1 MMATTDRL
9 AQLINKLNKS
19 WRKDAK
25 KAVAYL
31 QRLIVSGMK
40 FEEALD
46 NVQRHYGKLFTLPE
60 LKPALVE
67 AAAYAYGIVPTML
80 TKAQVESMGE
90 ELADKWDESGMTL
103 SEKLHGVGVKMR
115 GAIVSTL
122 QEQMRR
128 NKTWTEAARALYD
141 GYGDDGQNVYNGGK
155 DIISR
160 QDLPKYL
167 QKVREATGND
177 LQALAEQRQAIDNIN
192 RLAKN
197 GAPNKALQAAYNKL
211 LEAVQK
217 GNEKAI
223 EKAVEVAVNEKS
235 RYVAERITRT
245 EMARAWADGFIAKMK
260 TDADIVAVKFKLS
273 SRHPVFDICDMYAK
287 ADMYGLGAGIYPKD
301 KLPPLPVHPHC
312 LCRYVE
318 VIEGEVDMQQQ
329 RDQVR
334 EAGDKWLNSLPE
346 SRRAQVLGR
355 KGLKAW
361 EDGEDWRKYMR
372 GYAGLREAESRLQM
386 YKPVELS
393 EKAKAD
399 KYQSPQGT
407 IKEFQT
413 RKVENATYDIHV
425 SENVNLKPKMLA
437 EVNRQINKCI
447 DLLGVRNK
455 EELPKIV
462 IASNDD
468 LNDALGSYVACE
480 NKLYINSETLHRKA
494 YEKYLAMLKN
504 PASRNPLMTMLH
516 EMIHWQ
522 DARKYV
528 AEFGE
533 ITNQKEYLEYIRI
546 KHKRN
551 VDILLRKGYNIS
563 DISDYADSK
572 NLSRRYD
579 EVITE
584 YRVKLLLEGFP

>member
-1 MMATTDRL
+1 
-9 AQLINKLNKS
+9 
-19 WRKDAK
+19 
-25 KAVAYL
+25 
-31 QRLIVSGMK
+31 MK
-40 FEEALD
+40 
-46 NVQRHYGKLFTLPE
+46 
-60 LKPALVE
+60 
-67 AAAYAYGIVPTML
+67 
-80 TKAQVESMGE
+80 
-90 ELADKWDESGMTL
+90 
-103 SEKLHGVGVKMR
+103 
-115 GAIVSTL
+115 
-122 QEQMRR
+122 
-128 NKTWTEAARALYD
+128 
-141 GYGDDGQNVYNGGK
+141 
-155 DIISR
+155 
-160 QDLPKYL
+160 
-167 QKVREATGND
+167 
-177 LQALAEQRQAIDNIN
+177 
-192 RLAKN
+192 
-197 GAPNKALQAAYNKL
+197 
-211 LEAVQK
+211 
-217 GNEKAI
+217 
-223 EKAVEVAVNEKS
+223 
-235 RYVAERITRT
+235 
-245 EMARAWADGFIAKMK
+245 
-260 TDADIVAVKFKLS
+260 
-273 SRHPVFDICDMYAK
+273 
-287 ADMYGLGAGIYPKD
+287 
-301 KLPPLPVHPHC
+301 
-312 LCRYVE
+312 
-318 VIEGEVDMQQQ
+318 QQ

-346 SRRAQVLGR
+346 ARRAQVLGR

-393 EKAKAD
+393 DKVKAD

-407 IKEFQT
+407 IKEFKT

-447 DLLGVRNK
+447 ELLNVRNK

-480 NKLYINSETLHRKA
+480 NKLYINSDTLHRKA
-494 YEKYLAMLKN
+494 YEKYLATLKN

-528 AEFGE
+528 AKFGE

-551 VDILLRKGYNIS
+551 VDILLQKGYNIS

-579 EVITE
+579 EVFTE

>member
-31 QRLIVSGMK
+31 QRLIASGMK

-60 LKPALVE
+60 LQPALVE

-167 QKVREATGND
+167 QKVREATDND

-260 TDADIVAVKFKLS
+260 KDADIVAVKFKLS
-273 SRHPVFDICDMYAK
+273 SRHPAFDICDMYAK

-329 RDQVR
+329 RDQVQ

-361 EDGEDWRKYMR
+361 EDGKDWRKYMR
-372 GYAGLREAESRLQM
+372 GYAELGKNKSRLQSM
-386 YKPVELS
+386 PDEGIIKATKVMGGHGSLPRDSKPNAIVDHVFDNGVVRARAFYDDKGRKYKEIHTTNHGKPKAHPFGEHGEHGHIYQWNSDGSLKSKIPYELS
-393 EKAKAD
+393 D
-399 KYQSPQGT
+399 KER
-407 IKEFQT
+407 KENQ
-413 RKVENATYDIHV
+413 
-425 SENVNLKPKMLA
+425 
-437 EVNRQINKCI
+437 
-447 DLLGVRNK
+447 
-455 EELPKIV
+455 
-462 IASNDD
+462 
-468 LNDALGSYVACE
+468 
-480 NKLYINSETLHRKA
+480 
-494 YEKYLAMLKN
+494 
-504 PASRNPLMTMLH
+504 
-516 EMIHWQ
+516 
-522 DARKYV
+522 
-528 AEFGE
+528 E
-533 ITNQKEYLEYIRI
+533 IL
-546 KHKRN
+546 
-551 VDILLRKGYNIS
+551 
-563 DISDYADSK
+563 
-572 NLSRRYD
+572 
-579 EVITE
+579 
-584 YRVKLLLEGFP
+584 

>member
-31 QRLIVSGMK
+31 QRLIASGMK

-155 DIISR
+155 DIISK

-245 EMARAWADGFIAKMK
+245 EMARAWADGFIAKMQK
-260 TDADIVAVKFKLS
+260 DADIVAVKFKLS

-346 SRRAQVLGR
+346 SSRAQVLGR

-372 GYAGLREAESRLQM
+372 GYAGLREAENRLSGIKNQLHAGKKSNEELMAENLVPPTDEFIESIAKKYGMTYTKGKKGEDRFYSDDGKPIYPPNNGAIGKEEKTVLPKGTVVSRYGSNRGKYTSPDGTSLGERSLDKKTRYDNELHRFKLTEEFECIEGVVAPWFDQVGRGIQ
-386 YKPVELS
+386 YKFSKSIEQL
-393 EKAKAD
+393 
-399 KYQSPQGT
+399 
-407 IKEFQT
+407 IKE
-413 RKVENATYDIHV
+413 
-425 SENVNLKPKMLA
+425 
-437 EVNRQINKCI
+437 
-447 DLLGVRNK
+447 GV
-455 EELPKIV
+455 LI
-462 IASNDD
+462 
-468 LNDALGSYVACE
+468 
-480 NKLYINSETLHRKA
+480 
-494 YEKYLAMLKN
+494 
-504 PASRNPLMTMLH
+504 
-516 EMIHWQ
+516 
-522 DARKYV
+522 
-528 AEFGE
+528 E
-533 ITNQKEYLEYIRI
+533 I
-546 KHKRN
+546 
-551 VDILLRKGYNIS
+551 
-563 DISDYADSK
+563 
-572 NLSRRYD
+572 
-579 EVITE
+579 
-584 YRVKLLLEGFP
+584 

>member
-1 MMATTDRL
+1 MVTTDRL

-31 QRLIVSGMK
+31 QRLIASGMK

-167 QKVREATGND
+167 QKVRVATGND

-245 EMARAWADGFIAKMK
+245 EMARAWADGFIAKMQK
-260 TDADIVAVKFKLS
+260 DADIVAVKFKLS

-372 GYAGLREAESRLQM
+372 GYAGLRETESRVFELILQFH
-386 YKPVELS
+386 
-393 EKAKAD
+393 A
-399 KYQSPQGT
+399 G
-407 IKEFQT
+407 
-413 RKVENATYDIHV
+413 
-425 SENVNLKPKMLA
+425 
-437 EVNRQINKCI
+437 
-447 DLLGVRNK
+447 
-455 EELPKIV
+455 
-462 IASNDD
+462 
-468 LNDALGSYVACE
+468 
-480 NKLYINSETLHRKA
+480 
-494 YEKYLAMLKN
+494 
-504 PASRNPLMTMLH
+504 
-516 EMIHWQ
+516 
-522 DARKYV
+522 
-528 AEFGE
+528 
-533 ITNQKEYLEYIRI
+533 
-546 KHKRN
+546 
-551 VDILLRKGYNIS
+551 
-563 DISDYADSK
+563 
-572 NLSRRYD
+572 
-579 EVITE
+579 
-584 YRVKLLLEGFP
+584 

>member
-1 MMATTDRL
+1 MATTDRL

-31 QRLIVSGMK
+31 QRLIASGMK

-80 TKAQVESMGE
+80 TKAQIESMGE

-245 EMARAWADGFIAKMK
+245 EMARAWADGFIAKMQK
-260 TDADIVAVKFKLS
+260 DADIVAVKFKLS

-346 SRRAQVLGR
+346 SRRVQVLGR

-361 EDGEDWRKYMR
+361 EDGKDWRKYMR
-372 GYAGLREAESRLQM
+372 GYAGLRETESRL
-386 YKPVELS
+386 S
-393 EKAKAD
+393 
-399 KYQSPQGT
+399 G
-407 IKEFQT
+407 IKNQLHAG
-413 RKVENATYDIHV
+413 KKSN
-425 SENVNLKPKMLA
+425 
-437 EVNRQINKCI
+437 
-447 DLLGVRNK
+447 
-455 EELPKIV
+455 EELMAENLVPPTDEFIES
-462 IASNDD
+462 IAKKYGMTYTKGKKGEDRFYADN
-468 LNDALGSYVACE
+468 G
-480 NKLYINSETLHRKA
+480 KA
-494 YEKYLAMLKN
+494 IYPPNNGAVGKEQKAMLKVN
-504 PASRNPLMTMLH
+504 TIIDRFGGNYGYYTSPEGTALEARALDKGARAKNDLHKFKVVKELPCYESR
-516 EMIHWQ
+516 
-522 DARKYV
+522 V
-528 AEFGE
+528 APWF
-533 ITNQKEYLEYIRI
+533 NQKGNGTQYR
-546 KHKRN
+546 
-551 VDILLRKGYNIS
+551 LLKSI
-563 DISDYADSK
+563 
-572 NLSRRYD
+572 D
-579 EVITE
+579 E
-584 YRVKLLLEGFP
+584 LLKEGFLVEISS

>member
-19 WRKDAK
+19 WSIEAK
-25 KAVAYL
+25 KAVKYL
-31 QRLIVSGMK
+31 MRLLAKGVKTEAAITKVQQRYPNLS
-40 FEEALD
+40 
-46 NVQRHYGKLFTLPE
+46 TLPE
-60 LKPALVE
+60 LQPALVE
-67 AAAYAYGIVPTML
+67 AAAYAYGIVPNVL
-80 TKAQVESMGE
+80 TTVQVKLMGE
-90 ELADKWDESGMTL
+90 QLAGKWDESGMTL

-155 DIISR
+155 DIISK
-160 QDLPKYL
+160 QELPKYL

-177 LQALAEQRQAIDNIN
+177 PQALAEQRQAIDNIN

-211 LEAVQK
+211 LEAVKK

-245 EMARAWADGFIAKMK
+245 EMARAWADGFIAKIK
-260 TDADIVAVKFKLS
+260 DDADIVAVKFKLS

-355 KGLKAW
+355 KGLQAW

-372 GYAGLREAESRLQM
+372 GYAGLREAESRL
-386 YKPVELS
+386 S
-393 EKAKAD
+393 
-399 KYQSPQGT
+399 G
-407 IKEFQT
+407 IKLQLHAG
-413 RKVENATYDIHV
+413 KKSN
-425 SENVNLKPKMLA
+425 
-437 EVNRQINKCI
+437 
-447 DLLGVRNK
+447 
-455 EELPKIV
+455 EELMAENLVPPTDEFIES
-462 IASNDD
+462 IAKKYGMTYTKGKKGEDRFYADN
-468 LNDALGSYVACE
+468 G
-480 NKLYINSETLHRKA
+480 KA
-494 YEKYLAMLKN
+494 IYPPNNGAVGKEQKAMLKVN
-504 PASRNPLMTMLH
+504 TIIDRFGGNYGYYTSPEGTALEARALDKGARAKNDLHKFKVVKELPCYESR
-516 EMIHWQ
+516 
-522 DARKYV
+522 V
-528 AEFGE
+528 APWF
-533 ITNQKEYLEYIRI
+533 NQKGNGTQYR
-546 KHKRN
+546 
-551 VDILLRKGYNIS
+551 LLKSI
-563 DISDYADSK
+563 
-572 NLSRRYD
+572 D
-579 EVITE
+579 E
-584 YRVKLLLEGFP
+584 LLKEGFLVEISS